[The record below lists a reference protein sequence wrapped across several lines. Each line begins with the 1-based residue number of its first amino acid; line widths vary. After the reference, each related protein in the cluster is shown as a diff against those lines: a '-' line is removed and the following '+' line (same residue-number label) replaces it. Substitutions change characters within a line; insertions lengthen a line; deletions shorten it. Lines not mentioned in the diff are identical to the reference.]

1 MARKA
6 ISNDRYRLVG
16 TYERLRKGLLEHS
29 DDGRLDKSLS
39 YWVLPTDRRLPI
51 AFLDRRLRDLLA
63 LPLDELMATP
73 GVGQKKILG
82 FFDLLKRAS
91 KTTSPDLPFGLNG
104 ADMAKRAA
112 KPTPATSGFD
122 SSVVSESLWASW
134 CETVSRF
141 GMGPEKLGR
150 LAPSLQ
156 ALPTVIWHSRLEE
169 YSDRSLADIRS
180 LKTHGE
186 KRVHA
191 ILEVFCTVHEALATA
206 TLQENIDVILVPRFI
221 PPLNRWLLERVG
233 QEELPSVDELHNN
246 VVKPLLDQIRI
257 DLGDQV
263 AGLAT
268 ARLSL
273 DDDAP
278 TVKQQADTMGVTRA
292 RVYQLLE
299 DCAKVMEMRWP
310 EGRWLLAPLS
320 TRFGTSDPDT
330 IGLVHGIIDQ
340 FFPPE
345 KQPTLPMEEH
355 DRSTALHN

>member
-16 TYERLRKGLLEHS
+16 TYERLRKSLLEYP
-29 DDGRLDKSLS
+29 DDGRLDKALS

-73 GVGQKKILG
+73 GVGHKKILG

-91 KTTSPDLPFGLNG
+91 KATSPDMPFGMNG
-104 ADMAKRAA
+104 TDPAKRIS
-112 KPTPATSGFD
+112 KPATDTSGFD
-122 SSVVSESLWASW
+122 SSIVSESLWASW
-134 CETVSRF
+134 CETVVRF
-141 GMGPEKLGR
+141 GLGHEKLGH

-169 YSDRSLADIRS
+169 YADRSLGDIRS

-206 TLQENIDVILVPRFI
+206 TLQENLDVLLVPRFV
-221 PPLNRWLLERVG
+221 PPLSRWLLSTIGR
-233 QEELPSVDELHNN
+233 EELPAVEEVHKN
-246 VVKPLLDQIRI
+246 VVKPMVNQIRI

-263 AGLAT
+263 AGLAAT
-268 ARLSL
+268 RLSL
-273 DDDAP
+273 DENAP
-278 TVKQQADTMGVTRA
+278 NVKQQADEIGVTRA
-292 RVYQLLE
+292 RIYQLLE
-299 DCAKVMEMRWP
+299 DCGKVMEIRWP
-310 EGRWLLAPLS
+310 EGRWMLAPLT
-320 TRFGTSDPDT
+320 TRFGTSAADT
-330 IGLVHGIIDQ
+330 IGLIHGIMDL
-340 FFPPE
+340 FYPPE
-345 KQPTLPMEEH
+345 KATGEGAREE
-355 DRSTALHN
+355 RVASVSI

>member
-16 TYERLRKGLLEHS
+16 TYERLRKSLLEQP

-39 YWVLPTDRRLPI
+39 YWVLPSDRRLPI

-73 GVGQKKILG
+73 GVGHKKILG

-91 KTTSPDLPFGLNG
+91 KASPDVPFGLNSSDG
-104 ADMAKRAA
+104 IKRA
-112 KPTPATSGFD
+112 KPTPPSSGFD
-122 SSVVSESLWASW
+122 SSVVSESLWTSW
-134 CETVSRF
+134 CETVIRF

-169 YSDRSLADIRS
+169 YSDRSLSEIRS

-206 TLQENIDVILVPRFI
+206 TLQDNIDVILVPRFI
-221 PPLNRWLLERVG
+221 PPLTRWLLERVG
-233 QEELPSVDELHNN
+233 LEELPSVDELHKN
-246 VVKPLLDQIRI
+246 VVKPMLTQIRT

-268 ARLSL
+268 SRLSL

-278 TVKQQADTMGVTRA
+278 SVKQQADTMGVTRA

-310 EGRWLLAPLS
+310 EGRWLLAPLA

-330 IGLVHGIIDQ
+330 IGLVHGIMDL
-340 FFPPE
+340 FYPVE
-345 KQPTLPMEEH
+345 KAGLAFAQD
-355 DRSTALHN
+355 DRAATVDS